1 MAFDAGMV
9 MAVSHELRTEL
20 LGSRVEKVQQP
31 EKDEVIILLHKGRD
45 TKRLLLSASASS
57 PRIHITETIKENP
70 LKAPMFCMLLR
81 KHLTGAKITDIKQ
94 PGFERVLKL
103 EFAAN
108 DEMGFSQRKY
118 LIIEI
123 MGKYSNIIL

>member
-103 EFAAN
+103 EFA
-108 DEMGFSQRKY
+108 
-118 LIIEI
+118 
-123 MGKYSNIIL
+123 